1 MEKAVAVGGPARA
14 GRERASLGGV
24 DVEPAVAVVVEQ
36 AQARAHRLGN
46 LSLLTGAGIVAEAE
60 ADGLGVV
67 GEGRGGSG
75 RGGGRPCAGRVGGGA
90 EVGEDLGAGRGD
102 SAGGLGPRQPLE
114 GRLLPR
120 PRHEA
125 AARREFP
132 PGTGLEQAAQRLGMA
147 GELLGRG
154 RRVGLEEALPVPL
167 DDPVQLGL
175 AAPQAGGL
183 GLVAGQL
190 GQPGEA
196 VERAK
201 ATGGDR
207 DEPLQRPALGPEVP
221 GAGGEPG
228 ADRPELLWRQG
239 VVGKARQGAAGPG
252 DVLRG
257 QGQVEPG
264 TPDGRVVRPARLAFL
279 QEFSGF
285 TVVTHPGR
293 EVGPGEPDAVVVRR
307 VLRGVLDDVPEFLQ
321 EDGARVR
328 RASRAAGGCR
338 CDRGRSPSR
347 RGRGGGPPPGGSG
360 PCRGSAGPR
369 APPYRSAT
377 RRRGPP

>member
-1 MEKAVAVGGPARA
+1 MASSKVPSPRLRKRRSPSGGPARA
-14 GRERASLGGV
+14 GRERPSLDGV

-36 AQARAHRLGN
+36 AHAAAHRLGD
-46 LSLLTGAGIVAEAE
+46 LSLLAGAGIVAEAE

-67 GEGRGGSG
+67 GEGRGGAG
-75 RGGGRPCAGRVGGGA
+75 RGGGRPSAGRVGGGA
-90 EVGEDLGAGRGD
+90 EVGEDLGAGRGA
-102 SAGGLGPRQPLE
+102 SSVGLRPRQPLQ
-114 GRLLPR
+114 GRLPPR

-132 PGTGLEQAAQRLGMA
+132 PGTGLEQAAQRLGVA

-196 VERAK
+196 VEARR
-201 ATGGDR
+201 GDR
-207 DEPLQRPALGPEVP
+207 GRSRRAASAP
-221 GAGGEPG
+221 GARPGGLRRGPRTRRGSPG
-228 ADRPELLWRQG
+228 VPLAAGRRRED
-239 VVGKARQGAAGPG
+239 AQGAAGPG

-279 QEFSGF
+279 QEFSGL

-293 EVGPGEPDAVVVRR
+293 EVGPGEPNAIVVRR

-321 EDGARVR
+321 EDGARGVEPPKLLEGADAIGVVSQPSRTRR
-328 RASRAAGGCR
+328 RAS
-338 CDRGRSPSR
+338 SR
-347 RGRGGGPPPGGSG
+347 RFWIL
-360 PCRGSAGPR
+360 
-369 APPYRSAT
+369 
-377 RRRGPP
+377 